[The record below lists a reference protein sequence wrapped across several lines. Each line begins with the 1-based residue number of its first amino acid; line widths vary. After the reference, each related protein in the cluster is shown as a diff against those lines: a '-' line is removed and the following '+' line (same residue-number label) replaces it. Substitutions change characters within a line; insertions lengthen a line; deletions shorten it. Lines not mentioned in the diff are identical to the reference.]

1 MNAGNPDFGA
11 ELPTYE
17 DQKRQPFGMDT
28 SEGFQ
33 EEAGRSG
40 SNGRRDKR
48 SQYAL
53 TVQKACSDALQHVK
67 RNNLLVH
74 SNWAAPLS
82 AAPTAISVMA
92 ICLKTAAE
100 KQAAGL
106 EIEDK
111 NVKDEKGEIIGT
123 LPLDSSPI
131 TSGGIVLLI

>member
-1 MNAGNPDFGA
+1 MNAGQPDFGA
-11 ELPTYE
+11 ELPGYE
-17 DQKRQPFGMDT
+17 DQKHHPFRMDT
-28 SEGFQ
+28 GEGLQ
-33 EEAGRSG
+33 GEAGRSD
-40 SNGRRDKR
+40 NGRRDKR
-48 SQYAL
+48 SEYAL

-123 LPLDSSPI
+123 LPLDSSP
-131 TSGGIVLLI
+131 